1 MPGKVPAQKLA
12 DYYINFSSPE
22 GYKDLTIKKDSLTNN
37 LKSLI
42 NDNIFNIVSLSQQL
56 ENKNILKT

>member
-1 MPGKVPAQKLA
+1 MPGKVPEDKKAN
-12 DYYINFSSPE
+12 YYITFSSPE

-42 NDNIFNIVSLSQQL
+42 NDSIFNIVSFSQQL
-56 ENKNILKT
+56 ENKNKLKT